1 MNRVDGHVTPARIAP
16 SCCDSAQFKSI
27 PLAPRIAAQVLE
39 RRARLGDSIEKGQA
53 LVVLSSVEMAQAQGD
68 FLVAERELQRV
79 RKLGREVV
87 SEQRYTEARIKREQA
102 RARVSA
108 RRDRCRGADGYLPS
122 APTY

>member
-1 MNRVDGHVTPARIAP
+1 M
-16 SCCDSAQFKSI
+16 SAILVEQSYCLNCII
-27 PLAPRIAAQVLE
+27 PGNGLASEVGILAPDKTGRLIMNLLVLKNE
-39 RRARLGDSIEKGQA
+39 SCGW
-53 LVVLSSVEMAQAQGD
+53 
-68 FLVAERELQRV
+68 QRV

-108 RRDRCRGADGYLPS
+108 RRDRCRGADEYLPS